1 MKILFVS
8 AEVSPF
14 AKVGGLAD
22 VAGSL
27 PKTLHA
33 LGHDVRVIMP
43 AYKMVLENPAYAVK
57 PKIEGLHAKMN
68 PVWVKPLAVHETEM
82 EPGLPLYLL
91 ETDQWFN
98 EADRS
103 EKIYGVGGDPYL
115 FFSCAVLEAVKALGW
130 MPDIVH
136 CNDWHTG
143 LIPVLMRE
151 RESSFWK
158 NAATIF
164 TIHNFAYQGEF
175 GFQILDQLGLPH
187 RLFNRDQLETY
198 GHVNFLKAGCVYADF
213 VNTVSPRYAHEIQTP
228 QFGCRLEGLM
238 RHLDDHDRLV
248 GILNGIDL
256 EEFDPATDPFIG
268 AHYSLKDMKGKA
280 KCRMAL
286 LKEVG
291 LKPENGAPIFGIV
304 GRLSSQKGM
313 DLVIESADTLVE
325 AGRLVVLGAGDPYYR
340 DAFGALAAKYPQ
352 RVAFHDGFDL
362 GLAPRIYAGADMF
375 LMPSAFEPCGLGQ
388 MIAMRYGTVPIVR
401 STGGLANTVFD
412 GENGFVFYEK
422 SPAAFKE
429 ALDRAVEAYHT
440 PDKWQA
446 MQRMGMTG
454 DFSWEVSARKYVDM
468 YKAAL
473 LERRGKAE
481 KKEA

>member
-27 PKTLHA
+27 PKALRD

-43 AYKMVLENPAYAVK
+43 AYQMVLDD
-57 PKIEGLHAKMN
+57 PKYKVQKVVDGLQAKMN
-68 PVWVKPLAVHETEM
+68 PVWIKPLAVHQTTLGHDV
-82 EPGLPLYLL
+82 PVYLL

-103 EKIYGVGGDPYL
+103 EHIYGVGGDPYL
-115 FFSCAVLEAVKALGW
+115 FFSCAVLEAVRALDW
-130 MPDIVH
+130 KPDIVH

-151 RESSFWK
+151 REAACWKSS
-158 NAATIF
+158 ATIF

-198 GHVNFLKAGCVYADF
+198 GGVNFLKAGCVYADF

-238 RHLDDHDRLV
+238 RHLDEHDHLM

-256 EEFDPATDPFIG
+256 EEFDPATDPVIS
-268 AHYSLKDMKGKA
+268 AHYSADDLKGKA
-280 KCRMAL
+280 ACRKAL

-291 LKPENGAPIFGIV
+291 LKDTGDPICGIV

-313 DLVIESADTLVE
+313 DLIVESADELLSKAQLVI
-325 AGRLVVLGAGDPYYR
+325 LGAGDPFYR
-340 DAFGALAAKYPQ
+340 DAFHKLVERYPD
-352 RVAFHDGFDL
+352 RIAFHDGFHL
-362 GLAPRIYAGADMF
+362 ELAPRIYAGADMF

-388 MIAMRYGTVPIVR
+388 MIAMRYGTVPLVR

-412 GENGFVFYEK
+412 AENGYVFYEK
-422 SPAAFKE
+422 TGAAFME
-429 ALDRAVEAYHT
+429 AFSRALKAYQT
-440 PDKWQA
+440 PTEWAKVQ
-446 MQRMGMTG
+446 QMGMRG
-454 DFSWEVSARKYVDM
+454 DFSWTGSAKKYVEM
-468 YKAAL
+468 YETAL
-473 LERRGKAE
+473 LERRDLA